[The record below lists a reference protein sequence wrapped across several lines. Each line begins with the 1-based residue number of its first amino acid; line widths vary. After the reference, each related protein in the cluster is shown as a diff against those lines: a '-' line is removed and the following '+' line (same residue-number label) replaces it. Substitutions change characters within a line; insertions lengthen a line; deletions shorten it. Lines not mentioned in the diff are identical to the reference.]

1 MAERK
6 ESLRKIRF
14 IVRPATRKM
23 KIIFVV
29 LVLMCVAALAAL
41 GVIRSLIERETQAVL
56 DQAAVLEQENAD
68 LSKKTEELGSSDSIR
83 DIARDELDLVEPDM
97 IIIEPKS
104 E

>member
-6 ESLRKIRF
+6 ESLRNIRL

-23 KIIFVV
+23 KIIFVMLI
-29 LVLMCVAALAAL
+29 LVCVAALAAL
-41 GVIRSLIERETQAVL
+41 GAIRGLIERETQAVL
-56 DQAAVLEQENAD
+56 DQAAVLEQED
-68 LSKKTEELGSSDSIR
+68 EGLSKKTEELGSSDSIR
-83 DIARDELDLVEPDM
+83 DIAREELDLVDPDT

>member
-14 IVRPATRKM
+14 IVRPAPRKM

-29 LVLMCVAALAAL
+29 LILMCIAALAAL
-41 GVIRSLIERETQAVL
+41 GTIRSLIDRETQAVL
-56 DQAAVLEQENAD
+56 DQSAVLEQENED
-68 LSKKTEELGSSDSIR
+68 LSQKTEELGSSNSIR
-83 DIARDELDLVEPDM
+83 DIAREELDLVDPDT